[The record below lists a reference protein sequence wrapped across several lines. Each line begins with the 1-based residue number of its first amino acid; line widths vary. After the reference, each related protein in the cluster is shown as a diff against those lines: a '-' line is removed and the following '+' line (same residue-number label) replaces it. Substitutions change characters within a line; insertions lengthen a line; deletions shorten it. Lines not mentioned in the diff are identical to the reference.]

1 MKAIIENKINK
12 TTEAVRFFHA
22 FLHFLLTR
30 RTLISKKKLESIS
43 NKASSHGGSH
53 VCMENKVTSS
63 QSPL

>member
-22 FLHFLLTR
+22 FPSYTPDADFK
-30 RTLISKKKLESIS
+30 KKKLESIS